1 MKYTFTPK
9 FNKKNMVQ
17 SFALQT
23 LVPIYNITFFDRKE
37 SYKFLHYSFWT
48 SFLFSFISEAK
59 EKRNEAKRIVGRVR
73 SDLYGQITQTRLLPT
88 TKQKKGKHRI
98 VYSVL
103 ANARTNDYCGCT
115 RTLFF
120 LREERLTRSVIARRQ
135 KPADEAIQ
143 PILDVRR
150 TGEGETLP
158 GGVIW

>member
-9 FNKKNMVQ
+9 LNKKNMVQ

-59 EKRNEAKRIVGRVR
+59 EKRNEAK
-73 SDLYGQITQTRLLPT
+73 
-88 TKQKKGKHRI
+88 KKGKHRI

-103 ANARTNDYCGCT
+103 ANARTNDYCGYT
-115 RTLFF
+115 RTLFS
-120 LREERLTRSVIARRQ
+120 LREERLSSPVIARRQ
-135 KPADEAIQ
+135 KLADEAIQ

>member
-1 MKYTFTPK
+1 MSFKRVISMKVKFTPK
-9 FNKKNMVQ
+9 LNKKNMVQ

-59 EKRNEAKRIVGRVR
+59 EKRNEAK
-73 SDLYGQITQTRLLPT
+73 
-88 TKQKKGKHRI
+88 KKGKHRI